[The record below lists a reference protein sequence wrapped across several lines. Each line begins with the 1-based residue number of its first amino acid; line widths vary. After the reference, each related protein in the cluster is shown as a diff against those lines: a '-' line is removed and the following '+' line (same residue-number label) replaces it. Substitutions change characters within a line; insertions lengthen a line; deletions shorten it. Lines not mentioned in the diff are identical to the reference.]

1 MAILGLASGC
11 SYNELPPKTDD
22 ATTTYTLPNGE
33 IPTAEEKAVQT
44 EARNEYKLYLEQNK

>member
-1 MAILGLASGC
+1 MAILGLCASC

-44 EARNEYKLYLEQNK
+44 EARNEYNQYLQKTK